1 MALFAKKQKDIKIK
15 RKRTW
20 DDHILYGLTNFILVF
35 ALIIVA
41 YPILY
46 VIACSFSSGSA
57 INRGEVWV
65 WPVGFNLEGYKL
77 LFSYKSIWMGYK
89 NTIFYTVICTTCSV
103 ITTVMCAYPLS
114 RPNYQ
119 GRRGLATILTLS
131 MMFGAGLIPKYLLYS
146 NLHLTNTRWVII
158 INGLFGVWNTI
169 LVRTFFQSSIPNELI
184 EAARIDG
191 CTELRTLFQVVLPL
205 STAVLAVIS
214 LYYGV
219 SNWNGYFEH
228 MIYLRDRELMPLSII
243 VRDILLSA
251 SINLE
256 EIEDPELLQQMTG
269 VTDVIK
275 YCTIVVTSGPIIAAY
290 PFVQKYFKKGV
301 MIGSIKG

>member
-20 DDHILYGLTNFILVF
+20 DDHVLYGLTNFILVF

-77 LFSYKSIWMGYK
+77 LFSYSAIWAGYK
-89 NTIFYTVICTTCSV
+89 NTIFYTVVCTTCSV

-119 GRRGLATILTLS
+119 GRRGVATLLTLS
-131 MMFGAGLIPKYLLYS
+131 MMFGAGLIPTYLLYS
-146 NLHLTNTRWVII
+146 NLNLTNTRWVII

-169 LVRTFFQSSIPNELI
+169 IVRTFFQSSIPNELI

-191 CTELRTLFQVVLPL
+191 CTELRTLFQIVLPL
-205 STAVLAVIS
+205 STAVLAVVT
-214 LYYGV
+214 LYYAV

-228 MIYLRDRELMPLSII
+228 MIYLRDRDLMPLSII
-243 VRDILLSA
+243 VRDILISA

-256 EIEDPELLQQMTG
+256 DIQDPELIEKMSG

>member
-1 MALFAKKQKDIKIK
+1 MASLAKKTHDIKIK

-20 DDHILYGLTNFILVF
+20 DDHLLYMLTNVVLVF
-35 ALIIVA
+35 ALVIVA

-57 INRGEVWV
+57 INRGEVWI

-77 LFSYKSIWMGYK
+77 LFSYSAIWVGYK
-89 NTIFYTVICTTCSV
+89 NTIFYTVVCTTCSV
-103 ITTVMCAYPLS
+103 ITTVLCAYPLS

-119 GRRGLATILTLS
+119 GRRGLSTILTLS
-131 MMFGAGLIPKYLLYS
+131 MMFGAGLIPTYLLYS
-146 NLHLTNTRWVII
+146 NLNLTNTRWVII

-169 LVRTFFQSSIPNELI
+169 IVRTFFQSSIPNELI

-191 CTELRTLFQVVLPL
+191 CTELRTLFQIVLPL
-205 STAVLAVIS
+205 STAVLAVVT
-214 LYYGV
+214 LYYAVG
-219 SNWNGYFEH
+219 NWNNYFEH
-228 MIYLRDRELMPLSII
+228 MIYLRDRDLMPLSIV
-243 VRDILLSA
+243 VRDILISA

-256 EIEDPELLQQMTG
+256 EIEDPELLQTMSG

>member
-1 MALFAKKQKDIKIK
+1 MALFAKKHKDIKIK

-20 DDHILYGLTNFILVF
+20 DDHILYGLSNFILVF

-46 VIACSFSSGSA
+46 VVACSFSTGSA

-77 LFSYKSIWMGYK
+77 LFSYKSIWLGFK
-89 NTIFYTVICTTCSV
+89 NTIFYTVVCTSCSV
-103 ITTVMCAYPLS
+103 TTTVMCAYPLS

-119 GRRGLATILTLS
+119 GRRGMATILTLS

-158 INGLFGVWNTI
+158 VNGLFGVWNTI

-191 CTELRTLFQVVLPL
+191 CTELRTLFQIVLPL
-205 STAVLAVIS
+205 STAVLAVIT

-219 SNWNGYFEH
+219 DNWNNYFEH
-228 MIYLRDRELMPLSII
+228 MIYLRDRELMPLSIV

-256 EIEDPELLQQMTG
+256 EIEDPELVQNMTG

-275 YCTIVVTSGPIIAAY
+275 YCTIVITSGPVIAAY
-290 PFVQKYFKKGV
+290 PFVQKFFKKGV
-301 MIGSIKG
+301 MVGSIKG